1 MEGGVRV
8 WQGRRIGVDLV
19 EVDRPGHSGK
29 GQPFEIVRF
38 GQGVAILPITED
50 GRVVLI
56 RQLRP
61 AVGAPIL
68 EIPAGKMEEG
78 EEILATARRELLEE
92 TGIEGAA
99 LHLMQSIY
107 TTPGFCDEVIHLV
120 MARGGTVGPSSPEE
134 DEWIDPPLFL
144 SREEIRSL
152 VLSGGIRD
160 AKTLVALGL
169 GGFL

>member
-1 MEGGVRV
+1 MRV
-8 WQGRRIGVDLV
+8 WQGRRIGVDLL
-19 EVDRPGHSGK
+19 EVHRPGQAGESR
-29 GQPFEIVRF
+29 PFEIVRF
-38 GQGVAILPITED
+38 GQGVAILPVTND

-61 AVGAPIL
+61 AVGEAIL
-68 EIPAGKMEEG
+68 EIPAGKMETG
-78 EEILATARRELLEE
+78 EEILESARRELLEE
-92 TGIEGAA
+92 TGIEGAD

-120 MARGGTVGPSSPEE
+120 MARGGIAGPPHPEE

-144 SREEIRSL
+144 DREEIRSR
-152 VLSGGIRD
+152 VAAGEIRD

-169 GGFL
+169 AGFL

>member
-1 MEGGVRV
+1 MRV
-8 WQGRRIGVDLV
+8 WQGRRIGVDLLDV
-19 EVDRPGHSGK
+19 PRPGYAGK
-29 GQPFEIVRF
+29 SQPFEIVRF
-38 GQGVAILPITED
+38 GQGVAILPITAD

-61 AVGAPIL
+61 AVGVAIL
-68 EIPAGKMEEG
+68 EIPAGKMEAGEG
-78 EEILATARRELLEE
+78 ILESARRELFEE
-92 TGIEGAA
+92 TGIEGAD

-120 MARGGTVGPSSPEE
+120 MARGGIAGRPHPEE

-144 SREEIRSL
+144 EREELRSR
-152 VLSGGIRD
+152 VASGEVRD

-169 GGFL
+169 AGFL